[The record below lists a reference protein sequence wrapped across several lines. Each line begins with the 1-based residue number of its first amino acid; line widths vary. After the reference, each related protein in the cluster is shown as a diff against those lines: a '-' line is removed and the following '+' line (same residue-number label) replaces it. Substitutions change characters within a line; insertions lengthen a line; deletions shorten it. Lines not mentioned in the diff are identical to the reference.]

1 MASKYKDI
9 YNLDVKWG
17 AVMRLS
23 KLAFMNVK
31 KSYKDYFVYF
41 LTLMF
46 SVCLFYTF
54 NSFSAQ
60 ESIME
65 LSESESTA
73 IQTVGIFMNVLSVFV
88 AVVLAFLILYANN
101 FLIRRRKKEFGIYM
115 VLGMPKK
122 DISKILVYETMFVG
136 ILSLGVGL
144 LVGVCC
150 SQLLGVIT
158 ANMFGADVNYHLII
172 SGSSAVATVVSF
184 SVIFFVI
191 MLLNTRVIAKV
202 KLIELLH
209 AKKKIEKVRI
219 TKPWAALLVLLIS
232 LFCLGIAY
240 YLTMSSM
247 TTFAVMLVP
256 ILIIGSIGTLL
267 FFVSLSGFLL
277 QFIKFSKRIYY
288 RNLNIFVLRQINA
301 KINTTSVS
309 MGVVCLM
316 LLLSIGA
323 LSCGIS
329 LNSTLT
335 DSVEQATP
343 YMYTYG
349 QNENISD
356 DQMKQLLM
364 LDKAKEWNKIS
375 IYSNKDDTMKTI
387 MPYLKSEDARESF
400 YEEAVM
406 EYISLSDYNKAMAS
420 QGKPQV
426 SLQHKEAFFISG
438 NETILGYANEAAQDH
453 IEYPALNTKFKL
465 TVKSEHI
472 TVLYTNFMPDI
483 MLAMVVPDDA
493 VDNIKPFRAAWN
505 VQLSDESH
513 LTEYDNNVKE
523 NFQTYITKHPI
534 ENYRYSGLTKTD
546 VMSNALGI
554 GMLFIYI
561 GLYLGIVFMVSSA
574 AILALQQLS
583 EAEDNK
589 TSYEVLRKI
598 GTPSNM
604 MDRSILLQIGIYFM
618 LPMLLAIIH
627 SFVGVPVVSSGFSYI
642 FGVGNM
648 WKSNILTGGIIVL
661 IYGSY
666 FYVTYQGYRATLK
679 K

>member
-1 MASKYKDI
+1 MK
-9 YNLDVKWG
+9 
-17 AVMRLS
+17 LS

-73 IQTVGIFMNVLSVFV
+73 IQTVGLFMNALSIFV

-115 VLGMPKK
+115 ILGMPKK
-122 DISKILVYETMFVG
+122 EISKILVYETLFVG
-136 ILSLGVGL
+136 ILSLAIGL

-150 SQLLGVIT
+150 SQLLGVVT
-158 ANMFGADVNYHLII
+158 ANIFNANVNYHFIF
-172 SGSSAVATVVSF
+172 SGTSAVATVISF

-191 MLLNTRVIAKV
+191 MLLNTRVISKV

-219 TKPWAALLVLLIS
+219 TKPWAAVLVLFVS
-232 LFCLGIAY
+232 LVCLATAY
-240 YLTMSSM
+240 YLTSSSI

-256 ILIIGSIGTLL
+256 ILIIGSVGTLL
-267 FFVSLSGFLL
+267 FFISLSGFLL
-277 QFIKFSKRIYY
+277 QFIKCSKQTYY
-288 RNLNIFVLRQINA
+288 RNLNMFVLRQINA

-329 LNSTLT
+329 LNNTLT
-335 DSVEQATP
+335 ESVETATP
-343 YMYTYG
+343 YMYTYA
-349 QNENISD
+349 QNEKISD
-356 DQMKQLLM
+356 EQMENLLM
-364 LDKAKEWNKIS
+364 LDDVKEWNQLS
-375 IYSNKDDTMKTI
+375 FYSNKKDTMKYI
-387 MPYLKSEDARESF
+387 IPYLKSDDAKETF

-406 EYISLSDYNKAMAS
+406 VYISQSDYNKAMKS

-426 SLQHKEAFFISG
+426 QLKENEAFFISG
-438 NETILGYANEAAQDH
+438 NEKVLGYANEVAQDH
-453 IEYPALNTKFKL
+453 IEYPAWGSKVKL
-465 TVKSEHI
+465 TVKSDEI
-472 TVLYTNFMPDI
+472 SVLSTNFMPDI
-483 MLAMVVPDDA
+483 MLALVVPDDMLI
-493 VDNIKPFRAAWN
+493 DKTPMEKAWN
-505 VQLSDESH
+505 VDLKDENQLV
-513 LTEYDNNVKE
+513 EYNKEVKDR
-523 NFQTYITKHPI
+523 FTQYVAQHAI
-534 ENYRYSGLTKTD
+534 EHYRYTGITRSE
-546 VMSNALGI
+546 VFENALGI

-589 TSYEVLRKI
+589 ASYDILNKI
-598 GTPSNM
+598 GTPAKMRN
-604 MDRSILLQIGIYFM
+604 RSILLQIGIYFM
-618 LPMLLAIIH
+618 LPMLLAIVH
-627 SFVGVPVVSSGFSYI
+627 SFVGVPAVSGAFTYL

-648 WKSNILTGGIIVL
+648 WKSNLATGGIIIL

-666 FYVTYQGYRATLK
+666 FYVTYQGYRSTLQK
-679 K
+679 